1 MRNLY
6 HLSNVICR
14 NDQRT
19 IDDRRQRPAPPPF
32 RPIRRMARWVGLLL
46 IRLGARLRRYAH
58 ARHAGRPSYV
68 R

>member
-1 MRNLY
+1 
-6 HLSNVICR
+6 
-14 NDQRT
+14 
-19 IDDRRQRPAPPPF
+19 
-32 RPIRRMARWVGLLL
+32 MARWVGLLL